1 MVTSNQITPGISI
14 SIGKKIY
21 LVESSMRV
29 NVAKGVPFVKTKLR
43 DLRTDEII
51 EKNFKLDQEIQEVT
65 LVEKQL
71 EYLYLE
77 GKGYLFLDMNDLEQ
91 LLIPASVLG
100 DKINYLKEGIII
112 TAMFYGDAAFSIELP
127 LYLELM
133 IVKTDNAA
141 EKVSVS
147 NSLKKAILETGAEVE
162 VPLFIESGDVIKVD
176 TQKNEYIQRV

>member
-1 MVTSNQITPGISI
+1 
-14 SIGKKIY
+14 
-21 LVESSMRV
+21 
-29 NVAKGVPFVKTKLR
+29 
-43 DLRTDEII
+43 
-51 EKNFKLDQEIQEVT
+51 
-65 LVEKQL
+65 
-71 EYLYLE
+71 
-77 GKGYLFLDMNDLEQ
+77 MNDLEQ

-147 NSLKKAILETGAEVE
+147 NSLKKAILENKG
-162 VPLFIESGDVIKVD
+162 
-176 TQKNEYIQRV
+176 